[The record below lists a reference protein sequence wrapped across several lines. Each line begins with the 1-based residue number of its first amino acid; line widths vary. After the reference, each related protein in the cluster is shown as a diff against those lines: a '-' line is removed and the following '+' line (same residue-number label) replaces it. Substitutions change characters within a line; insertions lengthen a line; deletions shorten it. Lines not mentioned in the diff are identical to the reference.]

1 MEIDDTF
8 QHSAN
13 ELKIDQLVVKQ
24 VGCGPLFFIHRLSFR
39 LLAKLMNC
47 WLHTQLDL
55 EGMRSVLQQECLV
68 LYSLPHLAFLAIFCY
83 HKVHWQKTAFCDGR
97 GARDGSLTWP
107 MQFNMTVI
115 ILAFTL
121 TLSGVCKVHPAKGE
135 LQLNPISENVYHHQ
149 RHSIQLS
156 LHSF

>member
-1 MEIDDTF
+1 
-8 QHSAN
+8 
-13 ELKIDQLVVKQ
+13 
-24 VGCGPLFFIHRLSFR
+24 
-39 LLAKLMNC
+39 
-47 WLHTQLDL
+47 
-55 EGMRSVLQQECLV
+55 MRSVLQQECLV

-156 LHSF
+156 LHSFWLSSYHVHRPYIKPLHGQCIILAELQLINSSLVHFQPSCPTVW